1 MSQVRQ
7 VVRTSRRRVSGYVR
21 DGSRPRRGEPGP
33 GRRGSVG
40 ATPQRAPGESR
51 RHPLPRRSS
60 APQSTIVG
68 QEWARLRARELRTRS
83 GPARCGATRSRAVVL
98 TGNERTVVP
107 RRASGTYHGGFPGAS
122 SDAVGGVI
130 TFTATDTLRIGDGQ
144 VVEYRPT
151 PRACSSSS
159 NWAFGKR
166 PAERDPPARR
176 ADDFRPAGPPAG
188 SPGWEDA
195 PAGPDVIRGRDCP
208 AGGTC
213 STHFD
218 GTDSHHYGAARRRGP
233 CLRIRRRLARGRSP
247 RRSFPADRRCRW
259 GRARAGGWPRRRC
272 QRRP

>member
-1 MSQVRQ
+1 M
-7 VVRTSRRRVSGYVR
+7 
-21 DGSRPRRGEPGP
+21 
-33 GRRGSVG
+33 
-40 ATPQRAPGESR
+40 
-51 RHPLPRRSS
+51 
-60 APQSTIVG
+60 
-68 QEWARLRARELRTRS
+68 
-83 GPARCGATRSRAVVL
+83 
-98 TGNERTVVP
+98 P

-176 ADDFRPAGPPAG
+176 ADDFRPAGLPAG

-218 GTDSHHYGAARRRGP
+218 GTDLAPLWRRRVD
-233 CLRIRRRLARGRSP
+233 
-247 RRSFPADRRCRW
+247 ADPVC
-259 GRARAGGWPRRRC
+259 GSGGGWLQVDLLGGRFLPTGGADGGE
-272 QRRP
+272 QGQEGGHGGDANADPEGQDGAVGLGESY